1 MADDQTSQQSE
12 TAEHVKNPGRV
23 AWGKKL
29 ALMSRESKAEK
40 KASTARRRR
49 TRSVPNQ
56 ASDEKI
62 EQLIQKDIKIDSETK
77 SMLNLHR
84 IEVIVGIAAGIATG
98 IGGLVFVIHTLYS
111 NYKSSCSTV
120 RDCQPNPSGIGPP
133 QTVVPDSILAWSSE
147 DRASQFCYDP
157 RNF

>member
-1 MADDQTSQQSE
+1 MADDQTTQQS
-12 TAEHVKNPGRV
+12 TVEHIKNPGRV

-29 ALMSRESKAEK
+29 ARMSRESKAEK

-62 EQLIQKDIKIDSETK
+62 EELIQKDIKIDSETK

-84 IEVIVGIAAGIATG
+84 IEVIVGIAAGI
-98 IGGLVFVIHTLYS
+98 GGLIALYL
-111 NYKSSCSTV
+111 NYKSNKSCL
-120 RDCQPNPSGIGPP
+120 
-133 QTVVPDSILAWSSE
+133 QTVTSVSDL
-147 DRASQFCYDP
+147 FDP
-157 RNF
+157 PRLESPEGLGPLKP

>member
-1 MADDQTSQQSE
+1 MADDQLKPV
-12 TAEHVKNPGRV
+12 EHIKNPGRV

-29 ALMSRESKAEK
+29 ARMSREIKEEK

-98 IGGLVFVIHTLYS
+98 IGGLIALYL
-111 NYKSSCSTV
+111 NYKSNKSV
-120 RDCQPNPSGIGPP
+120 LPDRP
-133 QTVVPDSILAWSSE
+133 QTVELGSVLEGSRRLPSVAPDST
-147 DRASQFCYDP
+147 QFCYDP

>member
-1 MADDQTSQQSE
+1 MADDQTSRQSL
-12 TAEHVKNPGRV
+12 TRQASTVEHVKNPGRV

-62 EQLIQKDIKIDSETK
+62 EELLQKDIKIDTETK
-77 SMLNLHR
+77 SNLDLHR
-84 IEVIVGIAAGIATG
+84 IEVLVG
-98 IGGLVFVIHTLYS
+98 IGGLALAAVALYL
-111 NYKSSCSTV
+111 NYKSNKSAWFSRTESSCSIV
-120 RDCQPNPSGIGPP
+120 ACPP
-133 QTVVPDSILAWSSE
+133 QTNATRQSLTVE
-147 DRASQFCYDP
+147 QYDP

>member
-1 MADDQTSQQSE
+1 MADDQTSQQSS
-12 TAEHVKNPGRV
+12 TVEHIKNPGRV

-29 ALMSRESKAEK
+29 ARMSRESKAEK

-84 IEVIVGIAAGIATG
+84 IEVIVGIAAGV
-98 IGGLVFVIHTLYS
+98 GGLIALYL
-111 NYKSSCSTV
+111 NYKSNKSAWFSRTESSCSVPSDPV
-120 RDCQPNPSGIGPP
+120 RPFEGQIRSSCQSNPGGIGPP
-133 QTVVPDSILAWSSE
+133 QTNAD
-147 DRASQFCYDP
+147 
-157 RNF
+157 

>member
-1 MADDQTSQQSE
+1 MADDQTSRQAS
-12 TAEHVKNPGRV
+12 TVEHIKNPGRV

-29 ALMSRESKAEK
+29 ARMSRESKAEK

-84 IEVIVGIAAGIATG
+84 IEVIVGIAAGI
-98 IGGLVFVIHTLYS
+98 GGLIALYL
-111 NYKSSCSTV
+111 NYKSNKSV
-120 RDCQPNPSGIGPP
+120 LPNPSVIGPSKIGPGGIGPP
-133 QTVVPDSILAWSSE
+133 QTNPTVVE
-147 DRASQFCYDP
+147 QYDP